1 MTGRP
6 KQSSAVAI
14 ENWTEVDPENHSP
27 SSNVTRFNV
36 DLKVEKDF
44 GTPGALILKNF
55 HRDEFLL
62 KAVSIE
68 LPNESTVHFP
78 CNSCVYN
85 TNHYAADRV
94 FFSNK
99 VPVVCFAISTKTSA
113 LPANSP
119 DLYSSASKI

>member
-1 MTGRP
+1 MLFLDCEVRKLITRASIAVTGRP

-14 ENWTEVDPENHSP
+14 ENWTDVDPENHSP
-27 SSNVTRFNV
+27 SSNVSRFNV

-85 TNHYAADRV
+85 TDHYAADRV

-99 VPVVCFAISTKTSA
+99 VTF
-113 LPANSP
+113 
-119 DLYSSASKI
+119 